1 MNNKDDFV
9 VNYIEKLAL
18 PLLGLSEEDIS
29 FAIKNLM
36 FESGDPFFV
45 EQHQKK
51 FNYVYIISEKEI
63 YLDLEEARGQVGN
76 WIRII
81 FANSLNDDTILL
93 LCYLLSSFFNYYK
106 DSTSVLFENALIN
119 EKINELILQKGLFS
133 YALKDETFKND
144 WIDDL
149 YKCLQNWSEK
159 TYEGH
164 NVCFGFLINP
174 RSNGKIKDLDDLKIG
189 KFVDFISE
197 EYSAVFTDGITSI
210 VEIDKECNFV
220 KYHSTLHQKDLLN
233 DNLNGVELPIRFAQ
247 IIYENVIH
255 DKVGVFLLINGD
267 MIIAQNRKI
276 SFVRRSGRW
285 LNFSGKAFYDTI
297 SSYINNKTINKII
310 PSIYCSCLDVSFA
323 HSGGLIAVV
332 DENNEE
338 WKNDIGDYRKPIV
351 SKFDL
356 LSDCDFDNFPKSI
369 ISISNK
375 EKEKISLDCEGEKES
390 IINGLKKDLEKKI
403 TKRRYLLQILKN
415 ERMFQEID
423 RKLRADLSGLDGAII
438 LNTEGKI
445 IACGAIIANKAGSS
459 GGGRGSAARTLSKY
473 GGFAI
478 KISTDGYIEA
488 FVNESR
494 IYSIK

>member
-1 MNNKDDFV
+1 MIGHKEDFL

-29 FAIKNLM
+29 YAVNHLSFN
-36 FESGDPFFV
+36 SGNIILYPCL
-45 EQHQKK
+45 QRMGPI
-51 FNYVYIISEKEI
+51 YVINSKTIII
-63 YLDLEEARGQVGN
+63 DLEEARGQ
-76 WIRII
+76 
-81 FANSLNDDTILL
+81 ANKFLKFSFENELNDDSSALF
-93 LCYLLSSFFNYYK
+93 CYLLSSFFKYYK
-106 DSTSVLFENALIN
+106 DSTGVLFENALIN

-133 YALKDETFKND
+133 FVLKDEGFKNA

-174 RSNGKIKDLDDLKIG
+174 RANGKIKMLDEN
-189 KFVDFISE
+189 KFGNFVQFVGE
-197 EYSAVFTDGITSI
+197 EYSAVFTDGITSV

-220 KYHSTLHQKDLLN
+220 QYHSILHQTEPMI
-233 DNLNGVELPIRFAQ
+233 DNLDGIELPIRFAQ
-247 IIYENVIH
+247 IIYENVIE
-255 DKVGVFLLINGD
+255 DKVGLFLLTNGD
-267 MIIAQNRKI
+267 MIIAKNKKI

-297 SSYINNKTINKII
+297 CSYVKNKSINKII
-310 PSIYCSCLDVSFA
+310 PSIYYSCLDISFA

-338 WKNDIGDYRKPIV
+338 WINEIRDVTKPIV
-351 SKFDL
+351 SKL
-356 LSDCDFDNFPKSI
+356 DFFSYEDFISFPKSLI
-369 ISISNK
+369 ELYLAEKVKI
-375 EKEKISLDCEGEKES
+375 EKECIGEKES
-390 IINGLKKDLEKKI
+390 IKNGRKKDLEKKI
-403 TKRRYLLQILKN
+403 IKRRYLLQILRDN
-415 ERMFQEID
+415 RLFQNID

-438 LNTEGKI
+438 LNTYGEI

-488 FVNESR
+488 FVDESR